1 MEPDFTQLYS
11 QLNLPPDCSLEEF
24 KRAYRRRISEL
35 HPDRRDS
42 MSAPGLETQNLLREL
57 ISLYAAA
64 IRFNQRHGRL
74 PGGAVHSTAMPRP
87 STVFRQ
93 HSYIPPPPPPS
104 RQPVRHGRAISIL
117 LIALLLTLL
126 LSWYWSTPTEQEES
140 TLAPE
145 YTGPV
150 TTVTVARSQL
160 EVGMD
165 KDTVLVIQGE
175 PLHKYDT
182 EWDYGPSW
190 LRFEQ
195 GHLIDWYSSP
205 LYRLRTTTSTA
216 QPKAATSPLQNPPQ
230 PIKPSTK

>member
-35 HPDRRDS
+35 HPDRRGS
-42 MSAPGLETQNLLREL
+42 MPAPSLETQNVLREL

-64 IRFNQRHGRL
+64 IRFNRRHGRL
-74 PGGAVHSTAMPRP
+74 PGGTMHAATPPRP
-87 STVFRQ
+87 PVPLRQ
-93 HSYIPPPPPPS
+93 FPAARSP
-104 RQPVRHGRAISIL
+104 RPVARHGPAISIL

-126 LSWYWSTPTEQEES
+126 LSWYWSVSTVPEEETALVS
-140 TLAPE
+140 E

-150 TTVTVARSQL
+150 TTVAIIRSQL

-165 KDTVLVIQGE
+165 KDTVLAIQGE
-175 PLHKYDT
+175 PVHKNDT

-195 GHLIDWYSSP
+195 GRLIDWYSSP
-205 LYRLRTTTSTA
+205 LYRLKTTTPSA
-216 QPKAATSPLQNPPQ
+216 QPKAATSLLQNPSQ
-230 PIKPSTK
+230 PVTPSKK